1 MDTRL
6 GVHFHLI
13 QLSTFYFHM
22 KLSTL
27 FKRPFSLLLLGLLA
41 ALGMGAHAQSLV
53 MQAISAAPSI
63 ETEQVRASLKINA
76 PDGITPGKTFWLGV
90 LLEHQPHWHTYWQ
103 NPGDSGLATKV
114 QWQLPQGLKVGAL
127 QWPLPKKIPV
137 PPLSNYGYEN
147 TVLLVAP
154 VQVDTDFKPSS
165 PLPLAA
171 HVEWLACRQECIPQ
185 EASLQLNWTSASIN
199 SPNRFEQSRLQTP
212 LISSVHVQTEVLPEG
227 KQIRVTVDQL
237 PADWQGHTLSLLPI
251 TPGIIQN
258 AAVQGKDW
266 TQHWQGQ
273 QWQATL
279 PISEERSDSPERM
292 AWVLAHGPDTAP
304 VSPALSMEG
313 PVIGHWP
320 VLQTTAV
327 SPELEK
333 ALRENAATQA
343 PANAP
348 VPVTWLLAMLGAFV
362 GGMILN
368 LMPCV
373 FPVLAIKVMGFAR
386 PADHPGAHARAGV
399 AYTLGVVLSFV
410 ALGGLLLLLRA
421 TGEQLGW
428 GFQLQSPPVII
439 ALALLFTLLA
449 LNLAGL
455 FEFGMFVPDHLA
467 NLQSAHGT
475 LNSALSGVLAVA
487 IASPCTAPFMG
498 ASLGLAIAWPATLA
512 LPIFAAMGLGM
523 ALPYLLASL
532 WPRLANTLPR
542 PGAWME
548 TFRQAMAF
556 PMWATVIWLVWVL
569 GQQTSMDTAATL
581 MSLML
586 GVGLLMWSWSKSTR
600 ARMLASALAA
610 LTIGV
615 SGQMLWTQV
624 HTAQADTP
632 RALAPNALWQPWSA
646 QAVQSALDNK
656 QAVFVDF
663 TAAWCVT
670 CQYNKK
676 TTLAN
681 AGLLD
686 DFKEHHVQLMRAD
699 WTRRDSA
706 ITQELN
712 ALGRNGVPVYVLYA
726 SGKKPQLF
734 SELPSVDEIRKAL
747 TQL

>member
-27 FKRPFSLLLLGLLA
+27 FKRPVSLLLLGLLA
-41 ALGMGAHAQSLV
+41 ALSMGAHAQSLV
-53 MQAISAAPSI
+53 TQAISATPSI
-63 ETEQVRASLKINA
+63 ETEQVRASLKVNA
-76 PDGITPGKTFWLGV
+76 PDGIAPGKTFWLGV

-114 QWQLPQGLKVGAL
+114 QWQLPQGLKAGAL

-154 VQVDTDFKPSS
+154 VQVDADFKPTS
-165 PLPLAA
+165 PIPLAA

-212 LISSVHVQTEVLPEG
+212 VISAIHVQTEVLPEG

-251 TPGIIQN
+251 TPGIVQN

-266 TQHWQGQ
+266 TQQWQGP

-279 PISEERSDSPERM
+279 PISDERSDSPERM

-304 VSPALSMEG
+304 FSPAFSMEG
-313 PVIGHWP
+313 AVIGHWP
-320 VLQTTAV
+320 VLQTAAV

-333 ALRENAATQA
+333 ALRENAATPT

-348 VPVTWLLAMLGAFV
+348 VPATWFLAMLGALV

-373 FPVLAIKVMGFAR
+373 FPVLAIKVMAFAR
-386 PADHPGAHARAGV
+386 PADHPGAHARAGL

-410 ALGGLLLLLRA
+410 ALGGLLLVLRA

-455 FEFGMFVPDHLA
+455 FEFGMFLPDHLA

-498 ASLGLAIAWPATLA
+498 ASLGLAIAWPAALA

-569 GQQTSMDTAATL
+569 GQQTSMDTAAAL

-600 ARMLASALAA
+600 TRMLASALAA
-610 LTIGV
+610 LVIGV
-615 SGQMLWTQV
+615 SGQVLWTQI
-624 HTAQADTP
+624 HHAQAVTP
-632 RALAPNALWQPWSA
+632 SAPSPNALWQPWSA
-646 QAVQSALDNK
+646 AAVQSALDNK

-726 SGKKPQLF
+726 TGKKPQLF

-747 TQL
+747 AQL